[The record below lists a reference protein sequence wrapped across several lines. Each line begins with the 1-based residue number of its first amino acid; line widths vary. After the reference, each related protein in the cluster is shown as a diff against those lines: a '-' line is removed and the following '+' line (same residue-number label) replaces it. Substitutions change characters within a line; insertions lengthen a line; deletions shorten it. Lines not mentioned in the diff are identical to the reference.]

1 MPYRIYYS
9 DPTSSTAHN
18 SGLINDEVLAQVVNG
33 QGRPFVQ
40 LEGRT
45 GEVYVAI
52 SKIFKIEKADP
63 ASERPAAMRLG

>member
-9 DPTSSTAHN
+9 DPTSSTGHN
-18 SGLINDEVLAQVVNG
+18 SGLINDTVLGEVVKG
-33 QGRPFVQ
+33 QGRSFVQ

-45 GEVYVAI
+45 GEVYVAV
-52 SKIFKIEKADP
+52 SNIFKIEKGDP